1 MYLVNKG
8 EGIMTD
14 SFSAKKVKRIDK
26 STKQSIY
33 FMYRMGKTAPEIGL
47 IYNIDP
53 RRVLKIVN
61 EVHIQTQKAVAK
73 KQAKQI
79 YGR

>member
-1 MYLVNKG
+1 MA
-8 EGIMTD
+8 D
-14 SFSAKKVKRIDK
+14 SFSTKRVKRMDK

-73 KQAKQI
+73 QQAKQV
-79 YGR
+79 YER